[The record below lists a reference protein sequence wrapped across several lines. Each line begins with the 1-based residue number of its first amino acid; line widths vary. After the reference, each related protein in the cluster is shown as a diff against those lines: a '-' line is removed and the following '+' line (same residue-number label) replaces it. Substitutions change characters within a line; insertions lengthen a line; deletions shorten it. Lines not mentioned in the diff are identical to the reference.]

1 MDSVD
6 GGCPPF
12 IVPFRF
18 VRVRWGFAKSFFLS
32 SFNSFIYNTIESPP
46 PPLPTFT
53 ILSYLSLSDDSVF
66 SLNRGEEK
74 ETRRKGGGGGGVVNR
89 REWRREMGDGVLR
102 GYYFHGMDG
111 WITLPIQSE

>member
-46 PPLPTFT
+46 PLSQLL
-53 ILSYLSLSDDSVF
+53 LSY
-66 SLNRGEEK
+66 
-74 ETRRKGGGGGGVVNR
+74 
-89 REWRREMGDGVLR
+89 
-102 GYYFHGMDG
+102 
-111 WITLPIQSE
+111 PIYPYPTIPSFL

>member
-53 ILSYLSLSDDSVF
+53 ILSYLSLSDASVF
-66 SLNRGEEK
+66 SGTEVKKRKPRGGEE
-74 ETRRKGGGGGGVVNR
+74 GVNR
-89 REWRREMGDGVLR
+89 REWRREAGDGGLR
-102 GYYFHGMDG
+102 GYYCHGMDG
-111 WITLPIQSE
+111 WNGWMDGLS